1 MVYNDCLYNRSNR
14 KIHCQFHAGT
24 SKQLTPYI
32 EVHQQHT
39 DADELRPLTPQML
52 TRKLKIAEFKE
63 AHRSREIG
71 LLKRLTHIPR
81 QLDPLYKEKICAY
94 EMLESLM
101 EEDPH

>member
-1 MVYNDCLYNRSNR
+1 
-14 KIHCQFHAGT
+14 
-24 SKQLTPYI
+24 
-32 EVHQQHT
+32 
-39 DADELRPLTPQML
+39 ML